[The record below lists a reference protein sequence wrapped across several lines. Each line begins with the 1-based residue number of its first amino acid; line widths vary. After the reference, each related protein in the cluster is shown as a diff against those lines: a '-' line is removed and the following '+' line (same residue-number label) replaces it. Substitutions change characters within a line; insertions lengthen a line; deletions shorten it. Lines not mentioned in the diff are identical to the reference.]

1 VCISGHS
8 WRAAFGEAT
17 SLRYCLREAWDH
29 VVEKA
34 GVLSL
39 VVKRE

>member
-1 VCISGHS
+1 
-8 WRAAFGEAT
+8 
-17 SLRYCLREAWDH
+17 LLYCLREAWDH

-39 VVKRE
+39 VVKREYWGGMDDIESLFG